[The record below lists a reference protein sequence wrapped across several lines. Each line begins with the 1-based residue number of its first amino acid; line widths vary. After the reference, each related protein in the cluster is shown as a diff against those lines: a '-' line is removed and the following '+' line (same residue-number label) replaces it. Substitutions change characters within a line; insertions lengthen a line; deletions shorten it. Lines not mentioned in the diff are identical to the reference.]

1 MSTLLDTFCEWFEGK
16 FDNWEQASSNP
27 SKWAHIYVVHKKISD
42 RQFETTSRYN
52 YQTEPYRK
60 QIVTIRQDDDLII
73 VENPACDLVFMKL
86 EDHFVGKSTPGCKW
100 KDHDLESSVKLYPNQ
115 YHSWDKGYWQSSEGF
130 FTFYKRL

>member
-1 MSTLLDTFCEWFEGK
+1 MNTLLDTFCEWFEGK

-86 EDHFVGKSTPGCKW
+86 EDHFVGKSAPGCTW
-100 KDHDLESSVKLYPNQ
+100 KDHNLESSVKLYADQ

-130 FTFYKRL
+130 FLFTKRL